1 MNGKATILNE
11 ANSVSSRLNKSRS
24 ILRKGEKLNEESI
37 HTAGV
42 G

>member
-1 MNGKATILNE
+1 MNGKATILNK
-11 ANSVSSRLNKSRS
+11 AYSVGSRLKKGRS

-37 HTAGV
+37 HTARV